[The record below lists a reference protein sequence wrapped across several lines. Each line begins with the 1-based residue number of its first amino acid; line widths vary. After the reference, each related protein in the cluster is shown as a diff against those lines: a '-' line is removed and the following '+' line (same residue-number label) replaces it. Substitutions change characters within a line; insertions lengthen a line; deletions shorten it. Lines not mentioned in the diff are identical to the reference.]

1 MIDNVLNLEELTP
14 DQTAVWRAV
23 TDLYASYLD
32 GDRQRLESHL
42 APDCTMWESAR
53 PELRTKT
60 DMVRARESGAPPP
73 AGPAPHTLDAQPL
86 VISVVGELALEAH
99 TLRALFTDSTL
110 DQTLRCTS
118 VLSRVGEQWCFI
130 HHHEELLAPA

>member
-1 MIDNVLNLEELTP
+1 MTDRVLVPEELTR
-14 DQTAVWRAV
+14 DQTAVWQVV

-53 PELRTKT
+53 PGLRTKT
-60 DMVRARESGAPPP
+60 DMVEARESGAPPP
-73 AGPAPHTLDAQPL
+73 TGPVPHTLDAQPL
-86 VISVVGELALEAH
+86 LITVVGEMALEAH
-99 TLRALFTDSTL
+99 TLKALFTDTTL
-110 DQTLRCTS
+110 DQSLRCTS
-118 VLSRVGEQWCFI
+118 VLARVGGQWRFI

>member
-1 MIDNVLNLEELTP
+1 MSEKVLALAELTG
-14 DQTAVWRAV
+14 DQTAVWAV
-23 TDLYASYLD
+23 VTGLYASYLD

-42 APDCTMWESAR
+42 APDCTMWESGR

-73 AGPAPHTLDAQPL
+73 TGPAPHTLDAQPL

-99 TLRALFTDSTL
+99 TLRALFTDTTL

-118 VLSRVGEQWCFI
+118 ALSRVGGRWRFI
-130 HHHEELLAPA
+130 HHHEELLAPM

>member
-1 MIDNVLNLEELTP
+1 MIDKVLVPEELTR

-32 GDRQRLESHL
+32 GDRERLESRL
-42 APDCTMWESAR
+42 APDCTMWESGR

-60 DMVRARESGAPPP
+60 DMVRARESGAPTP

-86 VISVVGELALEAH
+86 VISVVGELAFEAH
-99 TLRALFTDSTL
+99 TLRALFTDTTL
-110 DQTLRCTS
+110 DQSLRCTS
-118 VLSRVGEQWCFI
+118 VLSRMEGQWRFI

>member
-1 MIDNVLNLEELTP
+1 MIDTVLNLEELTP

-42 APDCTMWESAR
+42 APGCTMWESAR

-60 DMVRARESGAPPP
+60 DMVRARESGGPPA

-86 VISVVGELALEAH
+86 VITVVGELALEAH